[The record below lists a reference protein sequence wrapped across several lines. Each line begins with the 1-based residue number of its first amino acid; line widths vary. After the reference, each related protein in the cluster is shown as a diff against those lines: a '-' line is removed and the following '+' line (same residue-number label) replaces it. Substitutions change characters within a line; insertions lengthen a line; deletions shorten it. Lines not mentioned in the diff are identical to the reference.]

1 MFNREEM
8 SQIVDRHST
17 YTAFGWNVDV
27 VGIRKELYYNF
38 DFSELQV
45 QQIIYDMQDA
55 GYLPN

>member
-1 MFNREEM
+1 M